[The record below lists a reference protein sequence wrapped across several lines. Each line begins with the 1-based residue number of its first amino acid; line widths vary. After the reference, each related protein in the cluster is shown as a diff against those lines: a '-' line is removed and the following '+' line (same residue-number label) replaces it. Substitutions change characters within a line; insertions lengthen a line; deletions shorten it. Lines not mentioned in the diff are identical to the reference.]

1 MTDPKRELAIQ
12 AAEAID
18 PTFAGHAME
27 VAQSIDPS
35 ITARLQLAIEQAKAN
50 RIRAQ
55 ALLDAYRQG
64 MNANAPRTQSEL
76 NELTSLLLNNGA

>member
-18 PTFAGHAME
+18 PTFAGQAMDIANE
-27 VAQSIDPS
+27 LDPS
-35 ITARLQLAIEQAKAN
+35 IATTASSNRL
-50 RIRAQ
+50 RAQ
-55 ALLDAYRQG
+55 AVLDSYRAG
-64 MNANAPRTQSEL
+64 MVANAPRTQGEL